1 MKKSIDFLITQRCN
15 YRCRY
20 CSQSKG
26 FAQNLKDADKDTI
39 ESFLSFLDK
48 IPNDFEITITGGEPL
63 LAKEFFPLIKKL
75 KEKNF
80 NFSVVTNFS
89 FPIEEYKKLKDISGE
104 NLKELFVSLHLSQVK
119 DKNEFLLKAKE
130 FNNCKGQT
138 YFTVGS
144 VLSNENCEELK
155 AAAEFFKENGI
166 KFELQHMRI
175 KNSFVKYDENAQNFI
190 EKFPV
195 TKIKEMSETYGKM
208 CAAGKDFM
216 FVYENGDAYR
226 CYSSRFN
233 RVHFLGNIKDKN
245 FKMYDKILPCL
256 NKKCTC
262 PKPIING
269 LIDYNKSSIVNA
281 LFLSFY
287 NLMFLPYYA
296 VKNFEIVKAKIKQGF
311 KI

>member
-130 FNNCKGQT
+130 FNNCKEQT

-155 AAAEFFKENGI
+155 AVAEFFKENGI

>member
-1 MKKSIDFLITQRCN
+1 MKKAIDFLITQRCN

-155 AAAEFFKENGI
+155 AVAEFFKENGI

-281 LFLSFY
+281 LFLIFY

>member
-130 FNNCKGQT
+130 FNNCKEQT

-155 AAAEFFKENGI
+155 AVAEFFKENGI

-296 VKNFEIVKAKIKQGF
+296 VKNFEIVKAKIKQSF

>member
-155 AAAEFFKENGI
+155 AVSEFFKENGI

-296 VKNFEIVKAKIKQGF
+296 VKNFEILKAKIKQGF

>member
-296 VKNFEIVKAKIKQGF
+296 VKNFEILKAKIKQGF

>member
-48 IPNDFEITITGGEPL
+48 IPNDFEITITGSEPL

-155 AAAEFFKENGI
+155 AVSEFFKENGI